1 MAVTFLAPVLHL
13 FCLCFLSQD
22 FSDPPIRSGIAFPAL
37 DSGLGPVTCFDWWD
51 VSTCDISR
59 GLKPACDRLAFWQ
72 VYYRERK
79 ASLPGAV
86 PSAGPQKE
94 QAWSRP
100 GSNSRRKEAQRDPRF
115 ESRPPARAQPSSAH
129 WHPCRWPVNVRS
141 SAYCCMH
148 LILGDDLL
156 RSIIVEIADKYN
168 HDSYTLFRLPS
179 CTAHQ
184 AQHGERGRDFHLLKE
199 LMLWLQSRKVSVRQ
213 ARGPWRMERSIHG
226 GKNGIWSVSDG

>member
-100 GSNSRRKEAQRDPRF
+100 GP
-115 ESRPPARAQPSSAH
+115 
-129 WHPCRWPVNVRS
+129 
-141 SAYCCMH
+141 
-148 LILGDDLL
+148 
-156 RSIIVEIADKYN
+156 
-168 HDSYTLFRLPS
+168 T
-179 CTAHQ
+179 
-184 AQHGERGRDFHLLKE
+184 HGERKHRGTHGLKQGHQLEPSLVLLIGIHADD
-199 LMLWLQSRKVSVRQ
+199 LWTWEAVLTV
-213 ARGPWRMERSIHG
+213 AC
-226 GKNGIWSVSDG
+226 IWFWGMICYEALLWK